1 MPSHDAE
8 EFGGELYHDIIARIE
23 RSWGIWKDTLNRVD
37 ESDANAAGLARSLM
51 DETAAGDEAAVETIR
66 ALLEDSTYQTVA
78 SPDDVTSGDSFSESQ
93 QAMTTHHDRL
103 LGAIEGAS
111 QASNDVLEA
120 VREEIGPQ
128 TWQRYEDRAAR
139 LRSATAGAAGGR
151 ATSGPVGPPGL
162 AARPVVRAG
171 VLCARGPGVAAASR
185 AGTTRVGGLRSHPP
199 GPGIR
204 CPVRSPLPR
213 VRAA

>member
-78 SPDDVTSGDSFSESQ
+78 SPDDVTSGDSFSESR

-139 LRSATAGAAGGR
+139 LRSSMES
-151 ATSGPVGPPGL
+151 SGN
-162 AARPVVRAG
+162 
-171 VLCARGPGVAAASR
+171 
-185 AGTTRVGGLRSHPP
+185 
-199 GPGIR
+199 
-204 CPVRSPLPR
+204 
-213 VRAA
+213 